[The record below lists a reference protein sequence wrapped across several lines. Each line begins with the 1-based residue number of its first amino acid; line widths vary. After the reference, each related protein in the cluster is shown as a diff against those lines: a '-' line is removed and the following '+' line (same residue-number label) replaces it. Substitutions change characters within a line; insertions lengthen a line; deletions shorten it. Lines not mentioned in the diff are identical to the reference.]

1 VHHLANGFLAS
12 HIALSPTLRNKRTF
26 VPAATRSQK
35 SRSRSSTRLM
45 GSLFNEDEDDD
56 EDDSID
62 ESLQASPES
71 LEKAR
76 QQFEEMISL
85 PNDNKEPSTEK
96 EINSSSSMDED
107 ERFPLGTKTISTAV
121 LSNRNSPPPLTSIL
135 RERRL
140 KEIQLLS
147 SLAYNQDAISE
158 LWALWISER
167 GPEAAKHI
175 MHAEGLIAVES
186 FDEAELDLLSLIEE
200 HGIHWAEPVNRL
212 ATLYYMQGRMAE
224 ARALCELV
232 LETKPWH
239 FGALSGIVMVCTAQS
254 DAAGARFWAEK
265 RLPPPGDRRAKW
277 TEEATASAHE
287 SLSKASLVG
296 RDKGIGQDEVEF
308 RMFRAQLEVFVTSED
323 EKDFTNESAFDAWQ

>member
-1 VHHLANGFLAS
+1 MHHLANGFLAS

-35 SRSRSSTRLM
+35 SRASTWLM
-45 GSLFNEDEDDD
+45 GSLFNEDEDDQ
-56 EDDSID
+56 EDDYID

-76 QQFEEMISL
+76 QQFEDMISL

-107 ERFPLGTKTISTAV
+107 ERFPLGTKTISTAM
-121 LSNRNSPPPLTSIL
+121 LSNRDSPPPLTTIL

-140 KEIQLLS
+140 KEIQLIS

-167 GPEAAKHI
+167 GAEAANHI

-212 ATLYYMQGRMAE
+212 ATLYYMQGRMEE
-224 ARALCELV
+224 ARALCEIV

-296 RDKGIGQDEVEF
+296 RDKRIGQEEVEF
-308 RMFRAQLEVFVTSED
+308 RMFRAQSEALVTNED
-323 EKDFTNESAFDAWQ
+323 DEDSTNESTFDAWQ